1 MPVSIFISKNY
12 SGVALCSPGAHP
24 CCGRAWG
31 PRGGRGGGVQGERKI
46 DAENEKTEKKKK
58 KRQRRGSREALGSAD
73 DCLSL
78 VSVCVCI
85 MSHQ

>member
-1 MPVSIFISKNY
+1 M
-12 SGVALCSPGAHP
+12 
-24 CCGRAWG
+24 G
-31 PRGGRGGGVQGERKI
+31 PERGEGRGGGGYKERGREI
-46 DAENEKTEKKKK
+46 HAENEKEKKKKK